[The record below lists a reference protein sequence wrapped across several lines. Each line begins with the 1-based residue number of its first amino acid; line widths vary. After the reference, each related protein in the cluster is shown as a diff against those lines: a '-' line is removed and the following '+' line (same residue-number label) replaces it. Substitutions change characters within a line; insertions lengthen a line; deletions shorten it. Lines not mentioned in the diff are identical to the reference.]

1 MSSTTCTLQGDT
13 SGGQRGGA
21 ILVGDPNYGNYTVL
35 PGVTTHSNHILS
47 DQITY
52 GVTDSCD
59 VSTSTSY
66 RAWRLSPVPWTPVR
80 RSARWS
86 SVTV

>member
-35 PGVTTHSNHILS
+35 PGVTTRSNHILS

-59 VSTSTSY
+59 VSTY
-66 RAWRLSPVPWTPVR
+66 RACRLSAVPWTPVR
-80 RSARWS
+80 GSARWS
-86 SVTV
+86 SVTM